1 MTCTHLITKSQ
12 QALRLA
18 YYKLGRTL
26 LKLKAN
32 TKRTKN
38 KRTKKKKQ
46 EAEVGEDM

>member
-1 MTCTHLITKSQ
+1 M
-12 QALRLA
+12 A

-38 KRTKKKKQ
+38 KRTKKKKNRKQ
-46 EAEVGEDM
+46 KWERTCEEPTIIRGRQQILF